1 MIYSPRDLVRISHSP
16 HEGVRILAPLSVQ
29 SNPIIS
35 TAFEHNFMGFLGDIR
50 RLLIGKKSIVF
61 YIQNMTI
68 FLLSNRFFCRIMH
81 VN

>member
-1 MIYSPRDLVRISHSP
+1 
-16 HEGVRILAPLSVQ
+16 
-29 SNPIIS
+29 
-35 TAFEHNFMGFLGDIR
+35 MGFLGDIR

-61 YIQNMTI
+61 YIQNMAI